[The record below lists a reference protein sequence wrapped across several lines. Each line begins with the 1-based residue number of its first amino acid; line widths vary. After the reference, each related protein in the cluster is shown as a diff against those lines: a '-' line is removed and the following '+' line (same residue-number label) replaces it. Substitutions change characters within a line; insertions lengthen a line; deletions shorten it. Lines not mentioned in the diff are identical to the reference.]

1 LLLEGGNKLQ
11 AGAPLSVYQTPKTF
25 AAANLMSDP
34 GINTF
39 TWSSLSDQAFAQ
51 QCQTASGVSKRG
63 GVRPEHLFFVAKSE
77 FNAEECVG
85 FDLQVSALETSG
97 DETFVHGVVQAS
109 NLGFSDPRLSDTRF
123 SDLGFSDT
131 GLSDTGLRDQPS
143 WVVRSPGMLNFSQG
157 QVLLVAV
164 QKRDILAFG
173 GR

>member
-1 LLLEGGNKLQ
+1 
-11 AGAPLSVYQTPKTF
+11 
-25 AAANLMSDP
+25 MSDP

-109 NLGFSDPRLSDTRF
+109 NRGLSGHQLSDHQLSDPKLSDHKLPDPGTV
-123 SDLGFSDT
+123 
-131 GLSDTGLRDQPS
+131 DQPS

-173 GR
+173 GQ